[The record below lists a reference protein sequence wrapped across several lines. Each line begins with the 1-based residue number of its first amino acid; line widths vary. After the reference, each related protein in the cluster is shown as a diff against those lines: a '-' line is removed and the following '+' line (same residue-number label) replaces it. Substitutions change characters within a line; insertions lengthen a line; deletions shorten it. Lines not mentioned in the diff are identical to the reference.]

1 MEDDLREESLPP
13 AGGGPC
19 LFLSMPFL
27 YGPVRVGSEPS
38 AVLPS
43 AVCGRS
49 SLRLRILLLLIL
61 LACSTTSIALC
72 LFVLRAFLASRSPE
86 GLLCSGDG
94 CLASCRNSTISLV
107 SLRFILRDS
116 RGFMPAVN
124 GRGGTV
130 LDRRDLSR
138 SMRSGET
145 GVGRGSSYLRSIGTG
160 CASNSTGPFVLI
172 GALGRGLSTDI
183 ALLL

>member
-27 YGPVRVGSEPS
+27 YGSVRVGSEPEPS

-49 SLRLRILLLLIL
+49 SLLLLTLLLLML

-72 LFVLRAFLASRSPE
+72 LFVLRAFLASRSLE
-86 GLLCSGDG
+86 GWLCRGEG

-107 SLRFILRDS
+107 SLRLMLRDS
-116 RGFMPAVN
+116 RGFIPAVN
-124 GRGGTV
+124 GRGGIV
-130 LDRRDLSR
+130 LDLSR

-160 CASNSTGPFVLI
+160 CASNSTGPLVLM